1 MKRIL
6 LQTAILFQVLATAG
20 AQQSL
25 LEDAEKL
32 RLQRQAR
39 QQQELLRRQDERSS
53 PGRRFRVL
61 NSNAT
66 GLSEIVKSAPP
77 VRTESC
83 LAQAMPPDRGVD
95 LQKIP
100 LAEWLN
106 DNDKEQIPWRVEVG
120 RPDLRFDQRYEVGYW
135 GSIEVKDL
143 DWPEDGLA
151 LEFITAIS
159 GSDGEWII
167 PPNTGRQ
174 VYERRSK
181 AEPRILFGDCLFLR
195 PGDYNLVFAVFDSHS
210 GKHSLMQRR
219 IRRDDFSEE
228 LLPSLDS
235 KLPTVSFPQAD
246 DAFIDNPE
254 TPPPSLVL
262 SVANK
267 QPLEIELISPLNFP
281 AEWVERPDFI
291 RSTTNR
297 LIAGIAVL
305 SQLKLENSS
314 ISATVVDLVNR
325 ETLFEQPS
333 LLELEWKRLVDAFP
347 KLAETN
353 RLSLKAIETRK
364 DRAAF
369 FRQFLQKRLEGPR
382 ERTRVL
388 IILSGSVLF
397 EGGSDLTPVST
408 EGNCRCRVYHLHF
421 QETATISFND
431 VEKLLRGL
439 RPRTFDLESARDFR
453 KALADIISNLES
465 L

>member
-20 AQQSL
+20 AQQPVPD
-25 LEDAEKL
+25 DAEKL

-39 QQQELLRRQDERSS
+39 QQQELLRRQDERSR
-53 PGRRFRVL
+53 PDRRFRAL
-61 NSNAT
+61 YSNAT
-66 GLSEIVKSAPP
+66 GLSDIVKSAPP

-83 LAQAMPPDRGVD
+83 LAQAMPPDSEVD

-100 LAEWLN
+100 LTEWLN
-106 DNDKEQIPWRVEVG
+106 DTDKEQISWRVEVG
-120 RPDLRFDQRYEVGYW
+120 KPELRFDQRYEVGYW

-143 DWPEDGLA
+143 EWPEDGLE
-151 LEFITAIS
+151 LQFISAIN
-159 GSDGEWII
+159 GSDGESIV
-167 PPNTGRQ
+167 PPKTGRQ
-174 VYERRSK
+174 VFESRSK

-195 PGDYNLVFAVFDSHS
+195 PGDYNLVFAVFEPRS

-228 LLPSLDS
+228 LLPPLDG
-235 KLPTVSFPQAD
+235 KLPTVSFPQSD
-246 DAFIDNPE
+246 DAFIDTPE

-262 SVANK
+262 SVSNK
-267 QPLEIELISPLNFP
+267 QPLDIELISPLNFP
-281 AEWVERPDFI
+281 SEWVERPDFI

-297 LIAGIAVL
+297 LTASMAVL
-305 SQLKLENSS
+305 SQLKLESSS
-314 ISATVVDLVNR
+314 ISATVLDLVNR
-325 ETLFEQPS
+325 ETLFEQTNAS
-333 LLELEWKRLVDAFP
+333 ELDWKRLVAAYP
-347 KLAETN
+347 KPAETHK
-353 RLSLKAIETRK
+353 LSLKAIETRK
-364 DRAAF
+364 ERAAF

-397 EGGSDLTPVST
+397 DGGSDFTPVST

-439 RPRTFDLESARDFR
+439 RPKTFGIESARDFR
-453 KALADIISNLES
+453 KALADIIRDLES

>member
-1 MKRIL
+1 MRRIL
-6 LQTAILFQVLATAG
+6 LQTAILFQLLATAG
-20 AQQSL
+20 VQQSL

-32 RLQRQAR
+32 RLQRKAR
-39 QQQELLRRQDERSS
+39 QQQELLRRYDERSR
-53 PGRRFRVL
+53 PDRRFRAL
-61 NSNAT
+61 FSNAT

-83 LAQAMPPDRGVD
+83 LAQAMPPDSEVD

-120 RPDLRFDQRYEVGYW
+120 KPELRFDQRYEVGYW

-143 DWPEDGLA
+143 EWPEDGLE
-151 LEFITAIS
+151 LQFISAIS
-159 GSDGEWII
+159 GADGESIV
-167 PPNTGRQ
+167 PPKTGRQ
-174 VYERRSK
+174 VFESRSK

-195 PGDYNLVFAVFDSHS
+195 PGDYNLVFAVFDRHS

-228 LLPSLDS
+228 LLPPFDS
-235 KLPTVSFPQAD
+235 KLPTVSFPQSD
-246 DAFIDNPE
+246 DAFIDSPE
-254 TPPPSLVL
+254 TQPPSLVL

-267 QPLEIELISPLNFP
+267 QPLDIELISPLNFP
-281 AEWVERPDFI
+281 SEWVERPDFI

-297 LIAGIAVL
+297 LIAGMAVL

-314 ISATVVDLVNR
+314 ISVTVVDLVNR
-325 ETLFEQPS
+325 ETRFEQPS
-333 LLELEWKRLVDAFP
+333 LLELEWKRLVDAYP

-353 RLSLKAIETRK
+353 RLSLRAIETRK

-369 FRQFLQKRLEGPR
+369 FRQFLQERLEGPR

-397 EGGSDLTPVST
+397 EGGSDFTPVST

-439 RPRTFDLESARDFR
+439 RPKTFDIESARDFR